1 MGLEIL
7 SQNYRKLFVDESKY
21 SGRVANH
28 LAGLAAAIEY
38 SHEDWRPTVS
48 ELLDL
53 LEKSE
58 SINEIVAAGMV
69 YGSALIIGQD
79 YPGPAILLYGA
90 ALNVIGSAPN
100 VKLNDAINRS
110 KVKLKELDLT
120 ENQDIRDLII
130 AAEERASF
138 DRVNKMLK
146 DEFAEGLRDSG
157 TLDEKFIQ
165 EVVPKIV
172 AVTHDVRH
180 KGLIERIRWSK
191 LQVEV
196 PGSSTM
202 AGYMYEIDQIIFTD
216 DELREIIGYAQ
227 IGCAFSILRRMEER
241 RERM

>member
-110 KVKLKELDLT
+110 KVKLKSW
-120 ENQDIRDLII
+120 I
-130 AAEERASF
+130 S
-138 DRVNKMLK
+138 
-146 DEFAEGLRDSG
+146 LR
-157 TLDEKFIQ
+157 I
-165 EVVPKIV
+165 KIF
-172 AVTHDVRH
+172 
-180 KGLIERIRWSK
+180 GI
-191 LQVEV
+191 
-196 PGSSTM
+196 
-202 AGYMYEIDQIIFTD
+202 
-216 DELREIIGYAQ
+216 
-227 IGCAFSILRRMEER
+227 
-241 RERM
+241 